1 MSLQK
6 LIFLVK
12 PIYIYRNFGNFSHR
26 NDRVTKLWSHGH
38 IYNIISAKLKNLMPL
53 NRRYEVITFIS
64 KNLYFK
70 ETGIRKFDEVMKL
83 VIFRAKYLR
92 QLNRRNI
99 SPGFIFLGASLGE
112 IVVLCYVSSLWVSDY
127 R

>member
-1 MSLQK
+1 
-6 LIFLVK
+6 
-12 PIYIYRNFGNFSHR
+12 
-26 NDRVTKLWSHGH
+26 
-38 IYNIISAKLKNLMPL
+38 MPL

-64 KNLYFK
+64 KDLYFK